1 MSRHSFQAWA
11 QTAEHR
17 NESAPPYVPLAEE
30 ALAWVIIAAVIYLG
44 ARWDRASPPP
54 PSQQSPAGEN
64 ILDPA
69 AAYLVFR
76 DIRSEG
82 RG

>member
-17 NESAPPYVPLAEE
+17 NESAPPYVPVAEE

-44 ARWDRASPPP
+44 ALGPC
-54 PSQQSPAGEN
+54 
-64 ILDPA
+64 LA
-69 AAYLVFR
+69 AASLPTVTCWGISWIPPR
-76 DIRSEG
+76 PIWCSVI
-82 RG
+82 